1 MEVVACIAAR
11 GGSKGIP
18 QKNIRPL
25 AGKPLIAWTID
36 AALASRRVNRVLVST
51 DDPHIAEVAQWL
63 GAEAPFLRPTALAR
77 DDSPSIDTLLHLLMW
92 LEDTSGVLPDYTV
105 LLQPTSPFRTAEDID
120 AAVDL
125 AVSREADAVVSV
137 CPAQD
142 HPYLV
147 KTLDGGG
154 RIASLVQSNHPPRQA
169 FPQAYVLNGAVY
181 VNRTKALLQE
191 RVIVPEGALAYVMPE
206 ERSLD
211 IDTPWQLQLADLL
224 MRETQHRRAA

>member
-1 MEVVACIAAR
+1 MEIVACIAAR

-36 AALASRRVNRVLVST
+36 AALASRRVTRVFVST

-63 GAEAPFLRPTALAR
+63 GAEAPFLRPAALAR
-77 DDSPSIDTLLHLLMW
+77 DDSPSIDTLLHLVDW
-92 LEDTSGVLPDYTV
+92 LGSRGAMPDYTV
-105 LLQPTSPFRTAEDID
+105 LLQPTSPFRTSVDID

-125 AVSREADAVVSV
+125 AVSRQVDAVVSV
-137 CPAQD
+137 CRAQD

-147 KTLDGGG
+147 KTLDPQG
-154 RIASLVQSNHPPRQA
+154 RITSFVQSAHPPRQE
-169 FPQAYVLNGAVY
+169 FPPAYVLNGAVY
-181 VNRTKALLQE
+181 VNRTEALLRD

-211 IDTPWQLQLADLL
+211 IDTPWQLQVADLL
-224 MRETQHRRAA
+224 MRESQLRRAA